1 MVLEITYYKDIYQQP
16 TVEKEGELSNYDVLF
31 ESNRRLD
38 FEFHYDMVIED
49 LRKNQLHDYRQ
60 LEDFEVTVK
69 GNEKTLDM
77 ISFAGSY
84 DSSYY
89 Y

>member
-1 MVLEITYYKDIYQQP
+1 MI
-16 TVEKEGELSNYDVLF
+16 
-31 ESNRRLD
+31 
-38 FEFHYDMVIED
+38 IED